1 MDLIKKL
8 TKADYISFIGL
19 FFAWISILLIEVNI
33 PKFAIITS
41 LIAFMLDI
49 LDGWTSRKFKTAS
62 LLGRQIDSYV
72 DIFTYLIFS
81 ALLVFKFL
89 SPNLIIGII
98 VGFFI
103 LLFGG
108 LRLIRFNNEGI
119 LSDKGATYYRGVTVV
134 HIYLLVLVLYF
145 INKYSNLQLSWV
157 STVMLLVICPSM
169 LSNFKSYK
177 IKNLLYLISII
188 IFFLLLTIIS

>member
-1 MDLIKKL
+1 MDIIKKL
-8 TKADYISFIGL
+8 TRADYISFCGL
-19 FFAWISILLIEVNI
+19 FLAWISIILIGLNI
-33 PKFAIITS
+33 PKIAIVMSLAAFTLDIFDG
-41 LIAFMLDI
+41 LIA
-49 LDGWTSRKFKTAS
+49 RKFKQDS

-119 LSDKGATYYRGVTVV
+119 LIDKGATYYRGVTVV

-145 INKYSNLQLSWV
+145 INKYSNMQLSWV
-157 STVMLLVICPSM
+157 STVMLLLICPSM

-177 IKNLLYLISII
+177 IKNLLYLISIN